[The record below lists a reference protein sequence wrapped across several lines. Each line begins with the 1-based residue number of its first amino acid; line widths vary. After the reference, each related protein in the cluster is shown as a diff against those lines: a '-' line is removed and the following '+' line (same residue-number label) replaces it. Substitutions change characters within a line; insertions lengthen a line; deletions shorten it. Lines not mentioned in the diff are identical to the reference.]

1 MFLWLFC
8 GKGAARCTQSR
19 GLVEKDA
26 CVLMAVRS
34 SRSAAMTQV
43 QQLRQRERR
52 RHRRSQALLVVLPLV
67 VVLGL
72 AAGAAFVVRSPSAPT
87 SASGGVQSFTAQRDH
102 VPGAVA
108 YAQTPP
114 AGGKHS
120 ATWLNCGIYTQPV
133 PNENAV
139 HDLEHGAVWITY
151 RPGLPA
157 ADIARLTALATGQSY
172 LTLSP
177 YPGLPAPV
185 VVSAWG
191 KQLRLTSARDAKLAG
206 FISTYRQSPNAP
218 EPGAPCTGGVGSP
231 AGVR

>member
-1 MFLWLFC
+1 MS
-8 GKGAARCTQSR
+8 A
-19 GLVEKDA
+19 
-26 CVLMAVRS
+26 RS
-34 SRSAAMTQV
+34 SHSVAMTQV
-43 QQLRQRERR
+43 QQVRRRELR
-52 RHRRSQALLVVLPLV
+52 RHRQRRVLLMGGSLFLV
-67 VVLGL
+67 FGL
-72 AAGAAFVVRSPSAPT
+72 AAGATLMVRSGSAPT
-87 SASGGVQSFTAQRDH
+87 STPDGVRSFPEQRDH
-102 VPGAVA
+102 VQGAVA

-157 ADIARLTALATGQSY
+157 ADVARLTAVAAGQSY
-172 LTLSP
+172 VTLSP

-191 KQLRLTSARDAKLAG
+191 KQLRLPSARDAKLTG
-206 FISTYRQSPNAP
+206 FIKTYRQSANAP
-218 EPGAPCTGGVGSP
+218 EPGAACTGGVGSP